1 MSRSNNPKYKK
12 FVDNAS
18 RSPGL
23 CIHLKDNIESESE
36 DIEIYPIYEQNFLSD
51 SFLSFWF
58 CEKCRN
64 NYNIPES
71 GIMVY
76 HKDFDTL
83 SFRDDIELENPYKEF
98 IDENINH
105 TVRSSEFFKKYKS
118 QIEKK
123 EKNRCEKVIFNKNK
137 IVIKHTT
144 KNTK

>member
-1 MSRSNNPKYKK
+1 MKRTYNPKYKK

-71 GIMVY
+71 GIIVY

-83 SFRDDIELENPYKEF
+83 SFLDEIELENPYKKF
-98 IDENINH
+98 INENINH

-118 QIEKK
+118 KIEKK
-123 EKNRCEKVIFNKNK
+123 KKTDAKKLFL
-137 IVIKHTT
+137 IK
-144 KNTK
+144 KYL